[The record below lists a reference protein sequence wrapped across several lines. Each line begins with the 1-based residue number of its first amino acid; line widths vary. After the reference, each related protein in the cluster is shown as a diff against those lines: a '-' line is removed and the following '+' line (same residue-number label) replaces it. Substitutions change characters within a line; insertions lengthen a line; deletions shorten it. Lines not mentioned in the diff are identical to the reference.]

1 MRDVAAFVVVV
12 DGGVAQPV
20 FDALAPLAV
29 LVADAD
35 ALAQGVGLFDD
46 APLAV
51 VFGFELQAARRVAVA
66 GQRVRLACVFVAV
79 GRLRAVWLNGSGKVA
94 RRVVA
99 VAPLHAARACDA
111 GDAPLRVA
119 FKAQA
124 PAARVADAVSGTEWR
139 MPSAANCTVLPC
151 RSLIC
156 WMPPARPR
164 LPSRMNSTPSRVITP
179 QLCGCIVMPASRH
192 AAKKNER
199 SNMGKAANSEHLPR

>member
-79 GRLRAVWLNGSGKVA
+79 GRLRAVWLDGSGKVA

-124 PAARVADAVSGTEWR
+124 PAARVADAVSGKLHGVAL
-139 MPSAANCTVLPC
+139 PVFDLLDAACQPTAAVQNEFQAFAGHH
-151 RSLIC
+151 
-156 WMPPARPR
+156 PPALR
-164 LPSRMNSTPSRVITP
+164 LHCDAREQT
-179 QLCGCIVMPASRH
+179 CGE
-192 AAKKNER
+192 KE
-199 SNMGKAANSEHLPR
+199 